1 MKQYLTAFATLLVTN
16 VASAQA
22 ASSPTPTE
30 PAPANAA
37 PAAANA
43 AVASTPESAPPA
55 VQPAPSTVEPAPA
68 TPVSAT
74 AAAVTPAP
82 VAPAATDAEEGPR
95 PAPLAPLKIEIPNA
109 TIKFGFL
116 LQPQFEAVG
125 SPALNKGTYNLF
137 LRRTRII
144 VGATLYKNFEFFLDT
159 DYPNI
164 GRAAVNTAGEA
175 NNKTTPGMNIQDAF
189 GTVKAIDDALKID
202 MGYMLPPGAHNAL
215 QGAGTLYSWD
225 YFTNSFRH
233 SDVFSGGISPVGRD
247 AGVQLRGLLLDN
259 HIEYRIGMFQGKR
272 EDVSATDVSGR
283 NMFRVAGRV
292 QINILD
298 AETGFFYAGSYLGK
312 KKVLSL
318 GAAYDFQ
325 DHYHHSSGDVI
336 LDMPLGPGVIT
347 AQADLGHWNGGSW
360 VNLPRQSAFM
370 SELGYLID
378 AVNISPIFRFEKR
391 WVDYQTAAVPD
402 ETRVGGGLAFW
413 PYGHNINVKAFYNR
427 IMPTPSVHDYNQ
439 FNVQMQFYAF

>member
-1 MKQYLTAFATLLVTN
+1 
-16 VASAQA
+16 
-22 ASSPTPTE
+22 
-30 PAPANAA
+30 
-37 PAAANA
+37 
-43 AVASTPESAPPA
+43 
-55 VQPAPSTVEPAPA
+55 
-68 TPVSAT
+68 
-74 AAAVTPAP
+74 
-82 VAPAATDAEEGPR
+82 
-95 PAPLAPLKIEIPNA
+95 
-109 TIKFGFL
+109 
-116 LQPQFEAVG
+116 
-125 SPALNKGTYNLF
+125 
-137 LRRTRII
+137 
-144 VGATLYKNFEFFLDT
+144 
-159 DYPNI
+159 
-164 GRAAVNTAGEA
+164 
-175 NNKTTPGMNIQDAF
+175 
-189 GTVKAIDDALKID
+189 
-202 MGYMLPPGAHNAL
+202 
-215 QGAGTLYSWD
+215 
-225 YFTNSFRH
+225 
-233 SDVFSGGISPVGRD
+233 
-247 AGVQLRGLLLDN
+247 
-259 HIEYRIGMFQGKR
+259 MFQGKR

-391 WVDYQTAAVPD
+391 WVDNQTAAVPD